1 MEEEGSLQI
10 EDRIAG
16 QVEMNSVMEAGEN
29 KADTMS
35 EYIDIISQFGIVA
48 IFNLAFPLV
57 SVFSII
63 SVYLKLKAIQR
74 EVAYKRR
81 IEPEISF
88 GIGQFHLILT
98 GLAHLAIVSSVALA
112 YFRSERY

>member
-1 MEEEGSLQI
+1 M
-10 EDRIAG
+10 
-16 QVEMNSVMEAGEN
+16 VAGEN

-35 EYIDIISQFGIVA
+35 EYIYLITQFGIVV

-57 SVFSII
+57 SVFSLV
-63 SVYLKLKAIQR
+63 SVYLKLKSIQR

-88 GIGQFHLILT
+88 GIG
-98 GLAHLAIVSSVALA
+98 
-112 YFRSERY
+112 